1 MVLHPHTRTTHRI
14 WFMCRTTSEI
24 VAVSCMM
31 EECKYYHVTAA
42 GGGGGGGA
50 ADRVAVGDEV
60 AGVEV
65 HHDHA
70 PGPPRP
76 SQHVIR
82 HVPVWRYL

>member
-1 MVLHPHTRTTHRI
+1 MVYVPH
-14 WFMCRTTSEI
+14 
-24 VAVSCMM
+24 
-31 EECKYYHVTAA
+31 HVGDCGSFLAEGRKVNINTLQLPGA
-42 GGGGGGGA
+42 GWGGA

-76 SQHVIR
+76 SQHVVR